1 MVGGCACVHE
11 LQMRKESSAVRRQ
24 KHEDAG
30 GDKAEQGDCKLS
42 LAELRTEIREA
53 GGEPGGDSTLT
64 FSCVTSRHVTSRH
77 AASRRVALRCVALR
91 CFFFSPCSPGGRD
104 LTRQP
109 ATPAAAHSVPE
120 KQ

>member
-64 FSCVTSRHVTSRH
+64 FSCVTSRHIRSH
-77 AASRRVALRCVALR
+77 RVALRCAALHCVASSVR
-91 CFFFSPCSPGGRD
+91 HA
-104 LTRQP
+104 RQVEG
-109 ATPAAAHSVPE
+109 T
-120 KQ
+120 

>member
-30 GDKAEQGDCKLS
+30 GDEAEQGDCKLS

-64 FSCVTSRHVTSRH
+64 FSCVTSRHVTSRRV
-77 AASRRVALRCVALR
+77 ASRRVASRCAVLRCVASSFR
-91 CFFFSPCSPGGRD
+91 HA
-104 LTRQP
+104 RQVEE
-109 ATPAAAHSVPE
+109 T
-120 KQ
+120 